1 MMSKFEVLQKAQS
14 AAEPQQRY
22 AATQSAGKGRIC
34 HMLLLS
40 SGGNALYSLSEQWIY
55 CKT

>member
-40 SGGNALYSLSEQWIY
+40 SGGNALYSLSETWIY